1 MPFLLRF
8 YNVLQASSRFQLM
21 LGHLMYQYLDLYSA
35 MQGVWPHIQVV
46 THECNGD
53 LTTIIFQC

>member
-8 YNVLQASSRFQLM
+8 YNVLQASSQFQLA
-21 LGHLMYQYLDLYSA
+21 LDHLMYQYLDLYNA
-35 MQGVWPHIQVV
+35 MQGVLPHIQEVI
-46 THECNGD
+46 HEYSGD